1 MSTARPNVFKR
12 NWMRAHSLVQRT
24 NDFANLFS
32 ARSDIEEEGREEIRK
47 SLKKTGKEEGGER
60 EENCF
65 AIFDRRFKN

>member
-47 SLKKTGKEEGGER
+47 SLKKEKRTVLLSLTGDLRINAQLIKL
-60 EENCF
+60 
-65 AIFDRRFKN
+65 